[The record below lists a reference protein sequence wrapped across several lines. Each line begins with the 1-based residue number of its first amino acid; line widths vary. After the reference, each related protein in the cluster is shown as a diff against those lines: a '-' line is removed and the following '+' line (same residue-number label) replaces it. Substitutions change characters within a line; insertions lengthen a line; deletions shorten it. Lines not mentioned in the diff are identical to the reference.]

1 MLRYCTG
8 DIECGGVPTIV
19 KVRNCLQNVA
29 VGVERLRPA
38 DTTGRIPVRVQND
51 FGIDKVSGGDAFGQ
65 SFAKSGGSHHLGREL
80 QQTASVIRRPYTVG

>member
-1 MLRYCTG
+1 M
-8 DIECGGVPTIV
+8 
-19 KVRNCLQNVA
+19 A